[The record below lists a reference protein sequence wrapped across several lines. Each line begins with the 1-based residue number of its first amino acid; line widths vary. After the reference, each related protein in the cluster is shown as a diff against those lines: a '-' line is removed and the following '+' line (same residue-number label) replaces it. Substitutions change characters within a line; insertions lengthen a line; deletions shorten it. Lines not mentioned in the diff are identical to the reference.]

1 MTATPALPPRS
12 HRWRWGAAIVVV
24 AGVVVGA
31 VAWWMFA
38 PRAAEAPV
46 AASPAVTS
54 TYTPTPSPTPT
65 PTPTPMG
72 FTANTAVYPLDALPQ
87 VDVYAVIPAL
97 PVDHDPRGAMT
108 GDTVRAVTDR
118 IPVFADPTAEP
129 VAVLPRDYQ
138 FDGTTVPVVER
149 QDHWVRVLLTGRE
162 AVPSAGNP
170 AQLSGWLRTQD
181 VEFSRADAT
190 VEVGL
195 TSRTIDI
202 VHADGTRERVA
213 DDFGSGTASTPTPIG
228 RTFVMM
234 VRVEPSFGYTRG
246 HPLVYLGVQ
255 SPTLDGFGGA
265 TVAVTAFHYHDARS
279 GAISN
284 GCLRLG
290 PQAIDR
296 LAQLPLGT
304 AVYVNA

>member
-1 MTATPALPPRS
+1 MTSDTRPDRLRTAL
-12 HRWRWGAAIVVV
+12 WIVVV
-24 AGVVVGA
+24 VALLAVAGVSV
-31 VAWWMFA
+31 WWASTGSQTSAA
-38 PRAAEAPV
+38 PAPPT
-46 AASPAVTS
+46 ASGSVTS
-54 TYTPTPSPTPT
+54 TPTPSPTPT
-65 PTPTPMG
+65 PTPTPTG
-72 FTANTAVYPLDALPQ
+72 FAANTTVYPLDALPQ

-97 PVDHDPRGAMT
+97 PVDDDPQGAMT
-108 GDTVRAVTDR
+108 GDTVRAATER
-118 IPVFADPTAEP
+118 IPVFADPTADP
-129 VAVLPRDYQ
+129 VASLPRDYQ

-149 QDHWVRVLLTGRE
+149 QEHWVRVLLTGRE

-181 VEFSRADAT
+181 VEFTRADAT

-195 TSRTIDI
+195 TTRTIDI

-265 TVAVTAFHYHDARS
+265 AVAVTAFHYHDARS

-290 PQAIDR
+290 PEAIDR

-304 AVYVNA
+304 AVYVTA

>member
-1 MTATPALPPRS
+1 MTSETRPDRLRTAL
-12 HRWRWGAAIVVV
+12 WIVVV
-24 AGVVVGA
+24 VALLAVAGVSV
-31 VAWWMFA
+31 WWASTGSQTSAA
-38 PRAAEAPV
+38 PAPPT
-46 AASPAVTS
+46 ASGSVTS
-54 TYTPTPSPTPT
+54 SPTPSPTPT
-65 PTPTPMG
+65 PTPTPTG
-72 FTANTAVYPLDALPQ
+72 FAANTTAYPLDALPQ

-97 PVDHDPRGAMT
+97 PVDDDPQGAMT
-108 GDTVRAVTDR
+108 GDTVRAATDR

-129 VAVLPRDYQ
+129 VASLPRDYQ

-195 TSRTIDI
+195 TTRTIDI

-265 TVAVTAFHYHDARS
+265 AVAVTAFHYHDARS

-290 PQAIDR
+290 PEAIDR